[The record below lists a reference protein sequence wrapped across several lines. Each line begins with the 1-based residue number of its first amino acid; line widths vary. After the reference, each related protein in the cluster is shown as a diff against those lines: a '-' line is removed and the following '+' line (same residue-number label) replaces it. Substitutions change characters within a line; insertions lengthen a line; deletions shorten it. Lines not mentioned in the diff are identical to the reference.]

1 MIRGGWEMKAN
12 TIAMVALLA
21 AWVAGPAGGEVGS
34 EGRAE
39 MAPVAVEPPM
49 VPMARVARATFT
61 TGVVDREPQ
70 DAIRTLSNDNVEIFF
85 FSEIRDGSG
94 ATIIHRWEWNGRM
107 MAEVPFEVGG
117 PRWRIYSSKTLAP
130 SWLGEWT
137 VALVDAAGQVLSRE
151 SFRYVEAEPPP
162 PAAAGLPDPEISE
175 ARN

>member
-1 MIRGGWEMKAN
+1 MKAN

-34 EGRAE
+34 EGRVE
-39 MAPVAVEPPM
+39 MAPVALEPPAA
-49 VPMARVARATFT
+49 PTAPTARVARATFT

-70 DAIRTLSNDNVEIFF
+70 DSIRSLSNDNVEIFF

-94 ATIIHRWEWNGRM
+94 ATIIHRWEWNGQM

-117 PRWRIYSSKTLAP
+117 PRWRIFSSKTLDP

-137 VALVDAAGQVLSRE
+137 VLLVDAAGQVLSRE
-151 SFRYVEAEPPP
+151 SF
-162 PAAAGLPDPEISE
+162 
-175 ARN
+175 

>member
-1 MIRGGWEMKAN
+1 MKTN

-39 MAPVAVEPPM
+39 MAPVASEPPAAST
-49 VPMARVARATFT
+49 VRVARATFT

-85 FSEIRDGSG
+85 FSEILDGAG
-94 ATIIHRWEWNGRM
+94 ATITHRWEWNGQM

-117 PRWRIYSSKTLAP
+117 PRWRIFSSKKLNPT
-130 SWLGEWT
+130 WLGEWT
-137 VALVDAAGQVLSRE
+137 VSLVDAAGQVLSRE
-151 SFRYVEAEPPP
+151 SFQYAEAEAAPS
-162 PAAAGLPDPEISE
+162 PAAVAP
-175 ARN
+175 